1 MSDGFCSTTPGGQL
15 DISPRGNLTAF
26 LPRCALPVPD
36 TDYPRHPRYWLSQTS
51 QILANAITQVFPRV
65 LMKDIDFTAVLLNMP
80 GSCAG
85 GFRLDRTWMLQ
96 ISVTER
102 SSNWRG
108 FRNDHFVFLI
118 SYHLPAVEMVNRRR
132 WSVWWW
138 MSADGRAFDADLG
151 PWSLSWILNT
161 NLVRKGCPKNLPT
174 FF

>member
-1 MSDGFCSTTPGGQL
+1 MSDGFSSTTPGGH
-15 DISPRGNLTAF
+15 
-26 LPRCALPVPD
+26 LPQRKSHGLFTTLRSA
-36 TDYPRHPRYWLSQTS
+36 RPRYWLSQTS

-96 ISVTER
+96 ISVKER

-108 FRNDHFVFLI
+108 ALSGMI
-118 SYHLPAVEMVNRRR
+118 ILSSLYHLPAVEMVNRRR
-132 WSVWWW
+132 WSVCWW

-151 PWSLSWILNT
+151 PSSLSWILNT
-161 NLVRKGCPKNLPT
+161 NVVRRGCPKISHS
-174 FF
+174 FFLLNSL